1 MNTALILIDVQQSF
15 RHSAYWSDRELP
27 AWLKLSGKAGD

>member
-15 RHSAYWSDRELP
+15 VHRPYYQAASADAFFGLP
-27 AWLKLSGKAGD
+27 AVAT